1 MACAPAE
8 EIRRAGASRSGTSA
22 GAGVGVAG
30 PTCARVAGGAAFGAA
45 PTGSDGDVGNRS
57 GAMLGDADASGRR
70 SGRLGNLRL
79 DF

>member
-45 PTGSDGDVGNRS
+45 RTGSDGDVGNRRS
-57 GAMLGDADASGRR
+57 WFEVTLAVGAPGSEVY
-70 SGRLGNLRL
+70 
-79 DF
+79 